1 MNELRQQKD
10 NIVLI
15 IGKIIELDFRIFV
28 FNTYKISNITIIYS
42 FYLYFS
48 DLNQRS

>member
-1 MNELRQQKD
+1 MNELRQQKN

-28 FNTYKISNITIIYS
+28 FNTKFQILLS
-42 FYLYFS
+42 FTHSIFILAI
-48 DLNQRS
+48 